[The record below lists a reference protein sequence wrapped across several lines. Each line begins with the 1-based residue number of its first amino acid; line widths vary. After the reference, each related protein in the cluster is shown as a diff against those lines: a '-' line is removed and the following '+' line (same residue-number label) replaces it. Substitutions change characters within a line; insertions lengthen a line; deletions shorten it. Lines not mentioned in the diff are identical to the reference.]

1 MCGCL
6 VCGRAVGCEQTQLEE
21 EDLKDRIVWRMA
33 RLEALLQVRTH
44 ERSAGRSLLITWV
57 GRSALGLLSV

>member
-1 MCGCL
+1 MDGCL
-6 VCGRAVGCEQTQLEE
+6 VSGRAVGCEQTQLEE

-44 ERSAGRSLLITWV
+44 ER
-57 GRSALGLLSV
+57 